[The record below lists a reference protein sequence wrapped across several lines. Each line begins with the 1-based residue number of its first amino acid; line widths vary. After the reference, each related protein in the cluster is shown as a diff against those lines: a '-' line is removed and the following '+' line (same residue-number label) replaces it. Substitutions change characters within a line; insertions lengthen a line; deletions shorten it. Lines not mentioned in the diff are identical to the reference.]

1 MRLPSENHAGFELSD
16 EQDASLEGLEASGQL
31 RGWVVLLRAD
41 SKRGVRVVDTSGAQ
55 FVISRKGEVTSLNAD
70 L

>member
-1 MRLPSENHAGFELSD
+1 MPGFELSD
-16 EQDASLEGLEASGQL
+16 AQDASLEGLEASGQL

-55 FVISRKGEVTSLNAD
+55 FVISRTGEVTSLNAD